1 MRHLSCP
8 NCGEPVFFENDVCLS
23 CQTPIGFD
31 PDHFSMVAVA
41 YDDDPSGLR
50 HCANAQRDGCNWV
63 VPPGVTGLCRSCTLT
78 RTRPPAGDDAAHAGF
93 VEAEAAKRR
102 LVAQLIDLG
111 LPIVPFSDDEEGLGF
126 DLLSSRFDQVMIGH
140 EDGLITLDLAEADDS
155 HRERVRADLG
165 EAYRT
170 LLGHFRHEVGH
181 YYWMVLVRDGGHLE
195 EFREKFGDERVDYGQ
210 AVSAH
215 YGSDGPTGW
224 EETHVSAYATMH
236 PWEDWAE
243 TFAHLLHIR
252 DTIQTAIESGVSVT
266 DARDGEQVP
275 APGVEEG
282 PFDELVH
289 QWIAL
294 SGALNML
301 NRSMGEPDLYPFVLA
316 PTLIDKLAYVDRLVR
331 DARTEPEPP
340 AAGQPTPSRP
350 GSSAWSETTTS
361 PSGPLAGS
369 SSTTPA

>member
-1 MRHLSCP
+1 
-8 NCGEPVFFENDVCLS
+8 
-23 CQTPIGFD
+23 
-31 PDHFSMVAVA
+31 
-41 YDDDPSGLR
+41 
-50 HCANAQRDGCNWV
+50 
-63 VPPGVTGLCRSCTLT
+63 
-78 RTRPPAGDDAAHAGF
+78 
-93 VEAEAAKRR
+93 
-102 LVAQLIDLG
+102 
-111 LPIVPFSDDEEGLGF
+111 
-126 DLLSSRFDQVMIGH
+126 VMIGH
-140 EDGLITLDLAEADDS
+140 EDGLITLDLAEADDA

-195 EFREKFGDERVDYGQ
+195 EFRERFGDERADYGQ

-215 YGSDGPTGW
+215 YGTDESSGW
-224 EETHVSAYATMH
+224 EDEHVSAYATMH

-252 DTIQTAIESGVSVT
+252 DTVQTAIESGVSVT
-266 DARDGEQVP
+266 DAREGERVP

-282 PFDELVH
+282 PFDELVD
-289 QWIAL
+289 QWIVL

-340 AAGQPTPSRP
+340 TAGQPTPSKP
-350 GSSAWSETTTS
+350 GSSAWSATTTS